1 VIVFR
6 EVLGAELR
14 RVRQLQGR
22 TLRDVSAAASVSL
35 GYLSEVERGEKEA
48 SSEML
53 IAICGALDV
62 RLSVVLATVADD
74 VAAIERVPVIRAA

>member
-6 EVLGAELR
+6 EVIGAQLR
-14 RVRQLQGR
+14 RIRLLQGR

-53 IAICGALDV
+53 IAICGALGV
-62 RLSVVLATVADD
+62 PLSVVLSRVAGDIASLEGAPI
-74 VAAIERVPVIRAA
+74 VRAA

>member
-53 IAICGALDV
+53 IAICGALGV
-62 RLSVVLATVADD
+62 PLSVLLSSVAGDIA
-74 VAAIERVPVIRAA
+74 VTEGAPVIRAA